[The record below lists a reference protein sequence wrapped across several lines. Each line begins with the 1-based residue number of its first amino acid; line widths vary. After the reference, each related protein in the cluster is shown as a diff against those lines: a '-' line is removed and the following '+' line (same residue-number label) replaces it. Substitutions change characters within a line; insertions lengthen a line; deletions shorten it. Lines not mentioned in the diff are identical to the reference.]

1 MIKFVEKEIGQ
12 SNPNTSF
19 LLEAHVLSDPP
30 EDEHLNELIRQLNF
44 VPDKQS
50 EPTITWQKE
59 GKLAVEYHPDQN
71 QPDEWVGNVAKD
83 VFRGVKHKAMC
94 HKFFWTPHEM

>member
-50 EPTITWQKE
+50 EPTIT
-59 GKLAVEYHPDQN
+59 
-71 QPDEWVGNVAKD
+71 
-83 VFRGVKHKAMC
+83 
-94 HKFFWTPHEM
+94 